1 MKTFSLTLT
10 TASALALAVAAPAI
24 AQESEQ
30 SEGDSVKLLSSWTY
44 DPIYESGWSIESMF
58 NVTEVVDS
66 NGEVIGDVENVIFS
80 NEGELLGV
88 IAEVGG
94 FWDIGDTH
102 VHVPWS
108 DVMVGDDIDQIEVPV
123 TEDTVDNFDVFGGFT
138 GEEQIDQEDTAEVS
152 PVNDDLVAGPSVF
165 KATDLIGDYVYLSDD
180 VRYGYVA
187 DILVQD
193 EMVSA
198 IVTDARAYGRAG
210 YYAYPYNVN
219 GAAPMESPRYD
230 LPYDATEVDT
240 LENFDYTQLQARS
253 Q

>member
-1 MKTFSLTLT
+1 MKTFSRTLT

-24 AQESEQ
+24 AQETQQ
-30 SEGDSVKLLSSWTY
+30 SDGDSVKLLSSWTY
-44 DPIYESGWSIESMF
+44 DPIYESGWSTESMF
-58 NVTEVVDS
+58 NITEVVDS
-66 NGEVIGDVENVIFS
+66 NGEVIGDVENVLFS

-102 VHVPWS
+102 VHVPWG
-108 DVMVGDDIDQIEVPV
+108 DVVVGDGIDQIEVPV
-123 TEDTVDNFDVFGGFT
+123 TEETVDDFDVFGGYS
-138 GEEQIDQEDTAEVS
+138 GEEQINQEATSEVS
-152 PVNDDLVAGPSVF
+152 PVNDDLASGPGVF

-187 DILVQD
+187 DVLVQD
-193 EMVSA
+193 GMVSA

-219 GAAPMESPRYD
+219 GTAPMDSTRYD
-230 LPYDATEVDT
+230 LPYDTTEIDT
-240 LENFDYTQLQARS
+240 LENFDYTQLQPRS

>member
-102 VHVPWS
+102 VHVP
-108 DVMVGDDIDQIEVPV
+108 
-123 TEDTVDNFDVFGGFT
+123 
-138 GEEQIDQEDTAEVS
+138 
-152 PVNDDLVAGPSVF
+152 
-165 KATDLIGDYVYLSDD
+165 
-180 VRYGYVA
+180 
-187 DILVQD
+187 
-193 EMVSA
+193 
-198 IVTDARAYGRAG
+198 
-210 YYAYPYNVN
+210 
-219 GAAPMESPRYD
+219 
-230 LPYDATEVDT
+230 
-240 LENFDYTQLQARS
+240 
-253 Q
+253 